1 MVTGPLLLVILVLGI
16 AAIILL
22 ISKLK
27 LHPFVS
33 LVLVAYLMALVA
45 GVPLVDKT
53 VEGVTTPGIAK
64 VITTGFGN
72 TMTSIGI
79 VILLGTIIGSILEK
93 SGGAIKMADVVVKTV
108 GKKHPGLAMS
118 IIGYIVSIPVFC
130 DSGFVILNPFKKALA
145 RKTGVSSVMMSVAL
159 ATGLYATHVM
169 VPPTPGPIAAA
180 ANLGLESSMLWVIL
194 LGMAVSIPSIIVGY
208 IYSVKVSSK
217 YKCTDDLQQDAEDYD
232 TILAK
237 FGKLPSAW
245 LSFAPIVLPILL
257 MAIGSI
263 SSMAKWSGW
272 VGTLCGFIGTPV
284 NALMIGFLFSLT
296 LLPKFSKETLSDWLS
311 GALKDG
317 GNIIIITAAGG
328 ALGNVLAVTGI
339 GQYLGTT
346 LASGLNAGI
355 LVPFIVAAAI
365 KTAQG
370 SSTVAIVTT
379 SSLMFPLMSAL
390 GLESHFAHLLTVMAI
405 GAGAMTVSHAN
416 DSFYWVITEFSGL
429 EMKDSYRAWTL
440 ATLTQGIGTMVV
452 IWVLALFA

>member
-27 LHPFVS
+27 LHPFIA
-33 LVLVAYLMALVA
+33 LVIVAYLMALAA

-53 VEGVTTPGIAK
+53 VDGVTTPGIAR

-79 VILLGTIIGSILEK
+79 VILLGTIIGAILEK
-93 SGGAIKMADVVVKTV
+93 SGGAVKMADVVVKTV

-130 DSGFVILNPFKKALA
+130 DSGFVILNPFKRALA
-145 RKTGVSSVMMSVAL
+145 RKTGVSAVMMSVAL

-180 ANLGLESSMLWVIL
+180 ANLGLQDSMLWVIL
-194 LGMAVSIPSIIVGY
+194 LGMAVSIPSILIGY
-208 IYSVKVSSK
+208 VYSMKISSK
-217 YKCTDDLQQDAEDYD
+217 YKCADDVPAEGEDYD
-232 TILAK
+232 TLLAQ
-237 FGKLPSAW
+237 FGKLPSAF
-245 LSFAPIVLPILL
+245 LSFAPIVLPIIL
-257 MAIGSI
+257 MAIGSVA
-263 SSMAKWSGW
+263 SMAKWGGW
-272 VGTLCGFIGTPV
+272 FGTLCGFVGTPV

-296 LLPKFSKETLSDWLS
+296 LLPKFDKETLSDWLED
-311 GALKDG
+311 ALKAG

-346 LASGLNAGI
+346 LANSLNAGI
-355 LVPFIVAAAI
+355 WVPFLVAAAI

-379 SSLMFPLMSAL
+379 SSLMFPMMSAL
-390 GLESHFAHLLTVMAI
+390 GLGSQFAHLLTVMAI

-429 EMKDSYRAWTL
+429 EVKDSYRAWTL
-440 ATLTQGIGTMVV
+440 ATLVQGVGTMLV